1 MSKIRIF
8 SLGGLNENG
17 KNMYVTEVDEDIFVF
32 EAGLKYA
39 DENMLGIDYIIPN
52 FDYLIENRKRIK
64 GIFLTHG
71 HDENV
76 GSIPDIVK
84 EIPEIN
90 VYGAKFTIDIVKK
103 ELEESEI
110 KFNNLVEIQ
119 PYKTLEFGENKI
131 FPIRM
136 SHSIP
141 DNLGY
146 ALYTNDGV
154 IFYASD
160 FVFDPTLKGSY
171 QTDVGKLA
179 YIGKQGVLCL
189 MAESMYAE
197 KQGFTSPNHRINA
210 LIKETLNN
218 TEGRIIF
225 NVLASHL
232 YRIQELFNE
241 VSKTNRKIVI
251 MGKKLQN
258 IIASALVDKQLLLKK
273 DIIGDLSNLNDSDSI
288 ILVSNEREKPYSGA
302 RRIAGGYDKF
312 INLKDTDTF
321 FMAIPLYEGMEKTYF
336 EIADEIAKKGVDLVM
351 LSKNNLRHHA
361 SSEDL
366 MMLINLMKPKYYFP
380 IKGEY
385 RYQMANADLASSL
398 GIPSDHILLKQNG
411 DVVTFENGKLVDN
424 FDKVNFGTITI
435 DGKNSEDVGELV
447 IKDREMLSADGI
459 VIVSTTIDKKT
470 KKILAGPEVLS
481 RGFIYM
487 KDSEELI
494 NEIKTISK
502 KVIEDNTTN
511 NYLEFNKIKNGIR
524 EELGKFLFKETGCRP
539 MIISVIQE
547 IE

>member
-1 MSKIRIF
+1 
-8 SLGGLNENG
+8 
-17 KNMYVTEVDEDIFVF
+17 
-32 EAGLKYA
+32 
-39 DENMLGIDYIIPN
+39 
-52 FDYLIENRKRIK
+52 
-64 GIFLTHG
+64 
-71 HDENV
+71 
-76 GSIPDIVK
+76 
-84 EIPEIN
+84 
-90 VYGAKFTIDIVKK
+90 
-103 ELEESEI
+103 
-110 KFNNLVEIQ
+110 
-119 PYKTLEFGENKI
+119 
-131 FPIRM
+131 
-136 SHSIP
+136 
-141 DNLGY
+141 
-146 ALYTNDGV
+146 
-154 IFYASD
+154 
-160 FVFDPTLKGSY
+160 
-171 QTDVGKLA
+171 
-179 YIGKQGVLCL
+179 
-189 MAESMYAE
+189 
-197 KQGFTSPNHRINA
+197 
-210 LIKETLNN
+210 
-218 TEGRIIF
+218 
-225 NVLASHL
+225 
-232 YRIQELFNE
+232 
-241 VSKTNRKIVI
+241 
-251 MGKKLQN
+251 
-258 IIASALVDKQLLLKK
+258 
-273 DIIGDLSNLNDSDSI
+273 
-288 ILVSNEREKPYSGA
+288 
-302 RRIAGGYDKF
+302 
-312 INLKDTDTF
+312 
-321 FMAIPLYEGMEKTYF
+321 MAIPLYEGMEKTYF